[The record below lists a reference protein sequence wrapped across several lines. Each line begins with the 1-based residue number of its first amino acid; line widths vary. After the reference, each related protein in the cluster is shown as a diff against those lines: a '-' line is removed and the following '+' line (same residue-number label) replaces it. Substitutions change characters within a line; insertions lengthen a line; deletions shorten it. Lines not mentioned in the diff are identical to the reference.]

1 MLRISSRDN
10 TLIKDTIK
18 LKQKKYRQQTGTF
31 LIEGERMLRE
41 VLKTPQLLVRVFLDE
56 NYQVG
61 QELRQ
66 LSELHVES
74 YQVTGAIMK
83 AIADT
88 EHPQGVVA
96 VARIPQYQPD
106 SLLKKSSLLLLLD
119 RISDPGNL
127 GTIIRT
133 AWAMDIDGIL
143 LTAGCAD
150 PFSPKVVRSTMGGIL
165 HVPLFHADQNIVQE
179 LLSSGYRVIAA
190 TPNTNTSIYEADWQ
204 GAVICAIGSEAHG
217 LDEVWLSQSA
227 QQVVI
232 PINPTVDSLN
242 AAVSCAIIMAEARRQ
257 RASHN

>member
-1 MLRISSRDN
+1 MVRLTSRDN
-10 TLIKDTIK
+10 SLVKETIK

-41 VLKTPQLLVRVFLDE
+41 VLKTPELVVRVFLDE
-56 NYQVG
+56 EHQLP
-61 QELRQ
+61 QELE
-66 LSELHVES
+66 ELNIEA
-74 YQVTGAIMK
+74 YQVTSGIMK
-83 AIADT
+83 ALADT

-96 VARIPQYQPD
+96 VARIPQYQPED
-106 SLLKKSSLLLLLD
+106 LAKSSFLLLLD

-143 LTAGCAD
+143 LTPGCAD

-165 HVPLFHADQNIVQE
+165 HVPIFNTDHSFINE
-179 LLSSGYRVIAA
+179 LLSQGYRMIAA
-190 TPNTNTSIYEADWQ
+190 TPNTDTTIYQADWQ
-204 GAVICAIGSEAHG
+204 GPIICAIGSEAHG
-217 LDEVWLSQSA
+217 LDQVWLNLSA

-257 RASHN
+257 REAHI

>member
-1 MLRISSRDN
+1 MLRLTSRDN
-10 TLIKDTIK
+10 TLVKETIK
-18 LKQKKYRQQTGTF
+18 LKQKKHRQLTGTF

-41 VLKTPQLLVRVFLDE
+41 VLKTPELIVRVFVDE
-56 NYQVG
+56 DHQPP
-61 QELRQ
+61 QELGD
-66 LSELHVES
+66 LKIES
-74 YQVTGAIMK
+74 YQVTTAIIK
-83 AIADT
+83 AMADT

-96 VARIPQYQPD
+96 VVRIPQYQQEVLSKP
-106 SLLKKSSLLLLLD
+106 SSLLLLLD

-165 HVPLFHADQNIVQE
+165 HVPIFNADRNLINGLF
-179 LLSSGYRVIAA
+179 SRGYRMIAA
-190 TPNTNTSIYEADWQ
+190 TPNTNTTIYEADWQ

-217 LDEVWLSQSA
+217 LDEVWLSQSV

-257 RASHN
+257 RAARI